1 MEDRQINSKPWD
13 SNEIT
18 RQYFDSLLIEM
29 RHIDA
34 VIPSTKLELYGET
47 FDTPVMM
54 AALSH
59 LNNVRE
65 NGMVEMAKGALA
77 ANAVNW
83 AGMGDQAE
91 IAAITATGARTINI
105 IKPYADNN
113 YIFKR
118 IEHAERCGVVAVGM
132 DVDHSF
138 GGNGKYDIVL
148 GEQMTPKTLPEI
160 REFIKSTKLPF
171 IIKGV
176 LSEQDAYKALEAG
189 AKGIV
194 VSHHHGIMNY
204 AIPPLM
210 ILPKIAKVI
219 NHQIPIFVDCGV
231 MSGSDVFKALALGA
245 DAVSAGRV
253 MMEPLKINGA
263 EGVKNQIIKMTEEL
277 AGFMARTCS
286 PDISHIDPS
295 VIWQR
300 DRGDRYLVPVY

>member
-1 MEDRQINSKPWD
+1 MKDMEHSKPWD
-13 SNEIT
+13 SNQIT
-18 RQYFDSLLIEM
+18 REYFDSLLVEM

-47 FDTPVMM
+47 FDTPIMM

-59 LNNVRE
+59 LDNVRE
-65 NGMVEMAKGALA
+65 NGMVEMAKGAHA

-83 AGMGDQAE
+83 AGMGDEAE

-105 IKPYADNN
+105 IKPYADND
-113 YIFKR
+113 YIFRR
-118 IEHAERCGVVAVGM
+118 IEHAERCGVLALGM

-138 GGNGKYDIVL
+138 GGNGKYDVVL
-148 GEQMTPKTLPEI
+148 GEKMTPKSLTELK
-160 REFIKSTKLPF
+160 EFIKSTKLPF

-204 AIPPLM
+204 AVPPLY
-210 ILPKIAKVI
+210 ILPRIAKVI
-219 NHQIPIFVDCGV
+219 NRQIPIFVDCGI
-231 MSGSDVFKALALGA
+231 MSGMDVFKALALGA

-253 MMEPLKINGA
+253 IMEPLKKNGSD
-263 EGVKNQIIKMTEEL
+263 GVKELILKMTEEL
-277 AGFMARTCS
+277 AGVMARTCS
-286 PDISHIDPS
+286 KDINHIDPS
-295 VIWQR
+295 VIWHR
-300 DRGDRYLVPVY
+300 NGW

>member
-1 MEDRQINSKPWD
+1 MRYEEINSRPWD
-13 SNEIT
+13 SNQIT
-18 RQYFDSLLIEM
+18 REYFDSLLIEM

-34 VIPSTKLELYGET
+34 VLPSTKFELFGET

-59 LNNVRE
+59 LNNVYE
-65 NGMVEMAKGALA
+65 DGMVEMAKGALA

-83 AGMGDQAE
+83 AGMGDQDE

-105 IKPYADNN
+105 IKPYADND
-113 YIFKR
+113 YILKR
-118 IEHAERCGVVAVGM
+118 IEHAERCGVMALGM

-138 GGNGKYDIVL
+138 GGNGRYDIVL
-148 GEQMTPKTLPEI
+148 GEHMKPKTLTEI
-160 REFIKSTKLPF
+160 KEFIKSTKLPF

-204 AIPPLM
+204 AVPPLLV
-210 ILPKIAKVI
+210 LPRIAKVI
-219 NHQIPIFVDCGV
+219 NGQIPIFVDCGV

-245 DAVSAGRV
+245 NAVSAGRAI
-253 MMEPLKINGA
+253 MEPLKKNGA
-263 EGVKNQIIKMTEEL
+263 EGVKNQIVKMTEEL
-277 AGFMARTCS
+277 AGIMARTCS
-286 PDISHIDPS
+286 PDIYHIDSS
-295 VIWQR
+295 VIWHKSKF
-300 DRGDRYLVPVY
+300 

>member
-1 MEDRQINSKPWD
+1 MGDKEINSKPWD
-13 SNEIT
+13 SNQVT
-18 RQYFDSLLIEM
+18 REYFDSLLIEM
-29 RHIDA
+29 RHIDS
-34 VIPSTKLELYGET
+34 VLPSTKLELYGET

-59 LNNVRE
+59 LNNVYE
-65 NGMVEMAKGALA
+65 NGMAEMAKGALA

-105 IKPYADNN
+105 IKPYADND
-113 YIFKR
+113 YIFQR
-118 IEHAERCGVVAVGM
+118 IEHAERCGVMALGM

-138 GGNGKYDIVL
+138 GENGKYDVVL
-148 GEQMTPKTLPEI
+148 GEQMTSKSLTEI
-160 REFIKSTKLPF
+160 KEFIKSTKLPF

-176 LSEQDAYKALEAG
+176 LSEQDAYKALEVG

-204 AIPPLM
+204 AVPPLL

-219 NHQIPIFVDCGV
+219 NHQIPVFVDCGI
-231 MSGSDVFKALALGA
+231 MSGMDVFKALALGA

-253 MMEPLKINGA
+253 IMEPLKKNGA

-277 AGFMARTCS
+277 AGVMARTCS
-286 PDISHIDPS
+286 PDLSHIDPS
-295 VIWQR
+295 VIWHR
-300 DRGDRYLVPVY
+300 SNF